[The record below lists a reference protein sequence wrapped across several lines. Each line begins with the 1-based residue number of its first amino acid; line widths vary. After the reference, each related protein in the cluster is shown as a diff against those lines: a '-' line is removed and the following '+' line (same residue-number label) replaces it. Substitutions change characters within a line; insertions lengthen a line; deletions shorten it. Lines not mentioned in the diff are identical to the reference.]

1 MGGAARYITS
11 LSIAIKAFIDRF
23 YPRAGKKGLLVVP
36 EVPSITEDITWE
48 KVTRHMVR
56 ERHGGL
62 LAGMRP
68 LICHVDIYILNS
80 GSINPEYRP

>member
-1 MGGAARYITS
+1 M
-11 LSIAIKAFIDRF
+11 AIKAFIDRF